1 MDRIYI
7 QGMSAISPQ
16 DTFQRSDLPSQPVN
30 FENNLLRCI
39 EPNYSSY
46 INPVMARRMSRIIKM
61 GITVASECLADAGI
75 SSPDGIITGTALG
88 CLEDTEKFLMAL
100 IQDDEQYLTPTHFI
114 QSIQNAVGAQIALHL
129 KCKQHNFTFVHK
141 GFSFGSA
148 LLDAIMLIRDQDAA
162 NVLVGGLDEMTDL
175 NFQFYC
181 QLGLIKKNFVS
192 TDSLLKDPSPGTI
205 GGEGVT
211 FFLLGTTCNSA
222 CPVILQDI
230 QLHYSVGKNLTIAPL
245 ITQFLLRNH
254 LVINDLSLVMLG
266 LNGDQLND
274 GVYTQLM
281 NGILKHL
288 PKAWY
293 KHLCGEYQTSSAFAM
308 WVGAQVLK
316 NEHLPNYISLGEERP
331 LTYKHILIVTNYDN
345 NYSLILLSRN

>member
-16 DTFQRSDLPSQPVN
+16 DTFQRSGLPSQPVIS
-30 FENNLLRCI
+30 ENNLLRCI
-39 EPNYSSY
+39 EPNYTGH

-129 KCKQHNFTFVHK
+129 KCRHHNFTFVHK

-148 LLDAIMLIRDQDAA
+148 LLDAIMLIKDQEAA

-192 TDSLLKDPSPGTI
+192 SDSLLSDPSPGTI

-211 FFLLGTTCNSA
+211 FFVLGTTCNSA
-222 CPVILQDI
+222 CPVILNDLL
-230 QLHYSVGKNLTIAPL
+230 LHYSTDNNLTIAPL
-245 ITQFLLRNH
+245 VTQFLHRNH
-254 LVINDLSLVMLG
+254 LVINDLSLVILG
-266 LNGDQLND
+266 LNGDKQND
-274 GVYTQLM
+274 VVYHQLM
-281 NGILKHL
+281 NGIFKFV

-316 NEHLPNYISLGEERP
+316 NEYLPNYVSLGEERP
-331 LTYKHILIVTNYDN
+331 STYRHILIVTHYDN
-345 NYSLILLSRN
+345 NYSMILLSRD

>member
-1 MDRIYI
+1 MDRIYL
-7 QGMSAISPQ
+7 QSMSAISPQ
-16 DTFQRSDLPSQPVN
+16 DTFQRSDLPGHPVIS
-30 FENNLLRCI
+30 ENNLLRCI
-39 EPNYSSY
+39 EPNYSSF

-61 GITVASECLADAGI
+61 GITVASECLAEAGL

-100 IQDDEQYLTPTHFI
+100 IHDDEQYLTPTHFI

-129 KCKQHNFTFVHK
+129 KCRQHNFTFVHK

-148 LLDAIMLIRDQDAA
+148 LLDAIMLIRDQEAA

-181 QLGLIKKNFVS
+181 QLGLIKKNLVS
-192 TDSLLKDPSPGTI
+192 SDKLLSDPYPGTI

-211 FFLLGTTCNSA
+211 FFLLGKTCSSEY
-222 CPVILQDI
+222 PVYLHDI
-230 QLHYSVGKNLTIAPL
+230 QLHYSAGKNLTITPL
-245 ITQFLLRNH
+245 IAQFLLRNH
-254 LVINDLSLVMLG
+254 LVINDLSLVILG
-266 LNGDQLND
+266 LNGDKQND
-274 GVYTQLM
+274 VVYHQLM
-281 NGILKHL
+281 SGSLKFV

-316 NEHLPNYISLGEERP
+316 NEHLPEYASLDTEQP
-331 LTYKHILIVTNYDN
+331 STYKHILIVTNYGD
-345 NYSLILLSRN
+345 NYSLILLSRD